1 MPKARGEKEYAEM
14 ELCFDN
20 KLSAVRAQLDKLHA
34 KLEDDQGFSSREQY
48 FNDKW
53 KRNNEAMQLR
63 YHNLG
68 QQIKGEDFNAVE
80 HAKK

>member
-34 KLEDDQGFSSREQY
+34 KLEDDQGFSSRARY
-48 FNDKW
+48 FKDKW
-53 KRNNEAMQLR
+53 KRHNAAMQLR
-63 YHNLG
+63 YNKLG
-68 QQIKGEDFNAVE
+68 QLIKGEHFNAVE